1 MSTNLYDLPGHRIR
15 RVNQIIVARFTERC
29 QATGITPVQ
38 YAAMMAIRHEGA
50 TDATQIS
57 ATIGFDRAT
66 LGSVLDRLE
75 KRGLIA
81 RGAHPT
87 DRRVKVISLTP
98 AGNAALDEVHPL
110 VLASQGDFMSL
121 LDSDEQGQLM
131 RLLDKIIRKSEHF
144 AGPSGDPEA

>member
-1 MSTNLYDLPGHRIR
+1 VYSNLYDLPGHRIR

-50 TDATQIS
+50 NDATQIS
-57 ATIGFDRAT
+57 AMIGFDRAT

-75 KRGLIA
+75 KRGLIV
-81 RGAHPT
+81 RGGHPT

-98 AGNAALDEVHPL
+98 AGNLALDEVHPL

-121 LDSDEQGQLM
+121 LDPEEQQQLM
-131 RLLDKIIRKSEHF
+131 TLLDKIIRKSEHYSGP
-144 AGPSGDPEA
+144 AGDADA